1 MTKMKQVIKL
11 LEQHREEEAVC
22 TVIGPRCLDKVGI
35 SYFLKKHQGR
45 LDAEQVEQIW
55 NGAKRYY
62 QRYHW
67 GVLGVETF
75 RQVFHDASAEILIQ
89 LGYLEGEED
98 NDGDD
103 SDYEE

>member
-1 MTKMKQVIKL
+1 MTKMKQVFKL
-11 LEQHREEEAVC
+11 LEQRREEEAVC
-22 TVIGPRCLDKVGI
+22 TVIGRRCLDDVGI
-35 SYFLKKHQGR
+35 SYFVEKHRGR
-45 LDAEQVEQIW
+45 LKFEQMEQIW
-55 NGAKRYY
+55 NGAKRHY

-89 LGYLEGEED
+89 LGYLAEEEG
-98 NDGDD
+98 NDGNS